1 MNSRR
6 ARQLATQR
14 LAAAARL
21 LASEVDQLAELTDAD
36 RLRMQRAFGDLA
48 HEMEVRSGLASRA
61 HHAALVDPD
70 QVPLFV
76 LDREEQDHAV
86 RSESAG

>member
-21 LASEVDQLAELTDAD
+21 LASEAGQLDELTDAD

-48 HEMEVRSGLASRA
+48 HEMEARSGLAPRA
-61 HHAALVDPD
+61 RRVALVDPG
-70 QVPLFV
+70 QAALFTI
-76 LDREEQDHAV
+76 DREDQDHAV